1 MTLIREQDLLA
12 QIEAL
17 KARVKALETNNRLA
31 SGTLRKVTVVADDGT
46 VIGEIGALNVPDPEG
61 NRQSGFV
68 FRRDDGLMAFSLFD
82 PLPTVNGFNQF
93 WALWDRSK
101 NLIMSDDTTSGVGL
115 ARPYIP
121 FLVANT
127 DQSTWPGPTTTSFAD
142 MFFSYFQKQHPYV
155 EVWAQ
160 VSVSAST
167 TAEVQLVQGDTVLGD
182 VVTVDPGFDYVSWKQ
197 AVDGDFGDMI
207 DIHIAARRP
216 TGTGSVKIQVVGAWG
231 RQTP

>member
-1 MTLIREQDLLA
+1 MTIVRPQDLLA

-17 KARVKALETNNRLA
+17 KARVKLLETNNRLV
-31 SGTLRKVTVVADDGT
+31 SGTLRKVTVVADDGQ
-46 VIGEIGALNVPDPEG
+46 VIGEIGALNVPDPDG

-68 FRRDDGLMAFSLFD
+68 FRRDDGTPAFTLFD
-82 PLPTVNGFNQF
+82 PLPTQNGFNQF
-93 WALWDRSK
+93 WALWDRTK
-101 NLIMSDDTTSGVGL
+101 NLVVTDDTTSGVGL

-121 FLVANT
+121 FIVANT
-127 DQSTWPGPTTTSFAD
+127 DQSTWPGPTTTTFAD

-160 VSVSAST
+160 VNVAAST
-167 TAEVQLVQGDTVLGD
+167 TAEVQLVQGDQVLGD
-182 VVTVDPGFDYVSWKQ
+182 VIALDPGFDYVTWKVP
-197 AVDGDFGDMI
+197 VDGSFGQMI
-207 DIHIAARRP
+207 DIHVAARRP